1 MTTRILAKPSP
12 AVAPASPATK
22 ASAAIPQRQTTFVDF
37 AQRDDLKSALRD
49 AFQIVPRP
57 RKLTEL
63 DGDALKRLKTALAP
77 LTREGALREMEP
89 VLRGWQEATVDP
101 GLGTTILYDA
111 PDVNSEVDT
120 QTTSLTHTAA
130 QRQVEAN
137 ASLEEEALGAMS
149 EEDRAAYQTVK
160 EGCLAQNDP
169 VAALALQRLLFTGAL
184 PGDADLVGEG
194 SLLQHLTG
202 LADGST
208 PLADGVDRLQ
218 LLTDLVQELANPAAV
233 DQGYRGTC
241 APTAVAIQLAI
252 THPAEYARVMLGLAS
267 PKGEVTMAG
276 GMVFKREPD
285 VSFAPDGTGRALTQ
299 RILAPTFMEIANGA
313 GNYHDATGAGE
324 GAWSDTLDRLYEQV
338 FGRPMSESRL
348 TTPDAR
354 AHAMQIVDAEL
365 AAGNDTPVAIH
376 YGTGLHKVLVTGME
390 TVDGVEYV
398 KIINPWGR
406 EERIARDDFQDR
418 LVDIN
423 YDPSAPGVDT
433 PAPALQRLA
442 EARATHLDWFALS
455 EAA

>member
-12 AVAPASPATK
+12 APAPPAPK
-22 ASAAIPQRQTTFVDF
+22 ANAAIPQRQPPFVDF
-37 AQRDDLKSALRD
+37 RQRDDLKSALRD

-57 RKLTEL
+57 PKLPEL
-63 DGDALKRLKTALAP
+63 DADALKRLKTALAP
-77 LTREGALREMEP
+77 LTREGALQNMEP
-89 VLRGWQEATVDP
+89 LLRGTPKEAVDP
-101 GLGTTILYDA
+101 GLGTTVLYDA
-111 PDVNSEVDT
+111 PDVNASQDT
-120 QTTSLTHTAA
+120 QDTSARHVAA
-130 QRQVEAN
+130 ERQVEAN
-137 ASLEEEALGAMS
+137 AALEQEALGAMS
-149 EEDRAAYQTVK
+149 EGDRAAYQAVK
-160 EGCLAQNDP
+160 QGCLAQNDP

-194 SLLQHLTG
+194 NLLQHLTG

-208 PLADGVDRLQ
+208 PLADGVDRRQ

-252 THPAEYARVMLGLAS
+252 THPAEYARVMLGLSS
-267 PKGEVTMAG
+267 PKGEVTMPG

-285 VSFAPDGTGRALTQ
+285 VSFAPDTTGRALTQ
-299 RILAPTFMEIANGA
+299 RIMAPTFMEIANGA

-324 GAWSDTLDRLYEQV
+324 GAWSDTLDRLSEQV
-338 FGRPMSESRL
+338 FGQPMSESRL

-365 AAGNDTPVAIH
+365 AAGNDVPVALH
-376 YGTGLHKVLVTGME
+376 YGTGLHKVLITGME

-398 KIINPWGR
+398 KLINPWGR
-406 EERIARDDFQDR
+406 EERIARDDFQGR

-423 YDPSAPGVDT
+423 YDPTAPGVDT

-442 EARATHLDWFALS
+442 EAAATHLDWFKLS
-455 EAA
+455 PSA